1 MSFGLIVIL
10 VGMIVYFIYGAF
22 LRCPPSR
29 ANMRGSRCRVLQYV
43 HGLLIVSV
51 AGDDSSP
58 NADKWV
64 MAYGNKE
71 DVILNAMVRFHDLN
85 GL

>member
-1 MSFGLIVIL
+1 MIF
-10 VGMIVYFIYGAF
+10 VGMIIYFIYDAV

-29 ANMRGSRCRVLQYV
+29 ANVRGPCCRVLQYV

-64 MAYGNKE
+64 MAYGSKE
-71 DVILNAMVRFHDLN
+71 DLILNAMVGFHDLN
-85 GL
+85 DL

>member
-1 MSFGLIVIL
+1 M
-10 VGMIVYFIYGAF
+10 
-22 LRCPPSR
+22 LR
-29 ANMRGSRCRVLQYV
+29 YV

-58 NADKWV
+58 NTDRWV
-64 MAYGNKE
+64 MAYGGKE
-71 DVILNAMVRFHDLN
+71 DLILNTMVGFHDLN

>member
-1 MSFGLIVIL
+1 
-10 VGMIVYFIYGAF
+10 MIVHFIYGAA
-22 LRCPPSR
+22 LWCPPSR
-29 ANMRGSRCRVLQYV
+29 ANVRGPGCRVLQYV

-64 MAYGNKE
+64 MAYGSKE
-71 DVILNAMVRFHDLN
+71 DLILNAMVGFHNLK
-85 GL
+85 